1 VGEASLAV
9 VGCAGLWWVVMFGGR
24 GVLTG
29 RVFVE
34 AWVTG
39 DRQVCRDFWERAVV
53 DWCGLYLRVAW
64 IDWSEG
70 AEAYLERCGEA

>member
-39 DRQVCRDFWERAVV
+39 DRCVVTFGNVRWWIGVVCICE
-53 DWCGLYLRVAW
+53 
-64 IDWSEG
+64 
-70 AEAYLERCGEA
+70 